1 MFMKFPAILFP
12 VLLLFVAGC
21 SSNKDGLDSIF
32 NGQDLSGWNYKN
44 ADCWQVKDGI
54 LHAVNDPE
62 QKGDILQT
70 AKSYKN
76 FIFQADFKFGE
87 GRIDTG
93 IFHEQLD
100 ISFYI
105 PKDCLGFFI
114 YMKDAIS
121 TASFDQL

>member
-1 MFMKFPAILFP
+1 MKFPTILIPTF
-12 VLLLFVAGC
+12 LLLIAGC
-21 SSNKDGLDSIF
+21 SSNKDHLESIF
-32 NGQDLSGWNYKN
+32 NGQDLSGWNFKN
-44 ADCWQVKDGI
+44 AACWQVKHGV

-93 IFHEQLD
+93 IFLRDTKEQRQIGESGSLKPD
-100 ISFYI
+100 
-105 PKDCLGFFI
+105 
-114 YMKDAIS
+114 M
-121 TASFDQL
+121 TALPHPW